1 MISFLLGFVLLFSL
15 TSAGRIAQRRAC
27 AVDDLFAKLVL
38 REVDYKKIWFL
49 VKDVQSIGVQRGF
62 YRRFLFFYVLG
73 FVLLFFA
80 LFGGRFTQRRAC
92 AVDDLLAKSALRGA
106 GYHKIWLSAP
116 GAQSLGAQRGFE

>member
-1 MISFLLGFVLLFSL
+1 MMISFLLGFVLLFSL

-62 YRRFLFFYVLG
+62 YRRLLFFYWV
-73 FVLLFFA
+73 LFFYFRPLWRA
-80 LFGGRFTQRRAC
+80 L
-92 AVDDLLAKSALRGA
+92 
-106 GYHKIWLSAP
+106 HPAP
-116 GAQSLGAQRGFE
+116 GVRR